1 MAETQKTRGGK
12 KPPVIEKAAVR
23 QGTFSFGRRNLLLL
37 IAGMVVILV
46 GYILLGKGSITAA
59 PILLV
64 VGYCAIIPLAI
75 MMWPRKRDDKTQ
87 SGTGE

>member
-1 MAETQKTRGGK
+1 MAETQKTRGARR
-12 KPPVIEKAAVR
+12 PPAAEKAAVR
-23 QGTFSFGRRNLLLL
+23 QGTFTFGRRNLLVLV
-37 IAGMVVILV
+37 AGMIVILV

-75 MMWPRKRDDKTQ
+75 VMWTGKRDDKTQ
-87 SGTGE
+87 SGSGE